1 MSADTAAAEKVA
13 LVTGASRGIGAATA
27 RRLAADGFALVL
39 VARSSAAIEDLAGEI
54 GGADGRAL
62 AIPTDLLDL
71 DAVDQLIAEAG
82 ARFGRIDVVVNNA
95 GVLPT
100 AKLAEQ
106 TSREE
111 WAGVMTLNLTSPWY
125 LASRAKPYLRAGSV
139 VVNITST
146 AGYFPSV
153 GLVPYNVSK
162 AAMVALTRAL
172 ALEWARDDIRVVGV
186 APGKVDTD
194 MVEPILAWT
203 ESKGLAVNPLRRVA
217 QPEEI
222 AELIAFLVSDRAS
235 YITGSVVAIDGG
247 ELLAT
252 AADAPR

>member
-1 MSADTAAAEKVA
+1 MSTDAAAQLKVA

-39 VARSSAAIEDLAGEI
+39 AARSSAAIEDLAGEI
-54 GGADGRAL
+54 ADADGHAL

-71 DAVDQLIAEAG
+71 DAVDSLIEA
-82 ARFGRIDVVVNNA
+82 AVTRFGHIDVVVNNA

-100 AKLAEQ
+100 AKLAEH

-111 WAGVMTLNLTSPWY
+111 WADVMTLNLTSPWY
-125 LASRAKPYLRAGSV
+125 LASRAKTHLRPGSV

-162 AAMVALTRAL
+162 AAMLALTRAL
-172 ALEWARDDIRVVGV
+172 ALEWARDDIRVIGV
-186 APGKVDTD
+186 APGKVDTE

-203 ESKGLAVNPLRRVA
+203 ERKGLAVNPLRRVA

-235 YITGSVVAIDGG
+235 YITGSIVAIDGG

-252 AADAPR
+252 ATDAAR